1 MFFTFNFSF
10 SVFRLMVVL
19 NHLTRYNI
27 VLKIL
32 IVNGYFNKKVF
43 LNTEELFEIFL
54 QFKLSNQLLNH
65 FGIFATSQITI

>member
-27 VLKIL
+27 VFKIL

-43 LNTEELFEIFL
+43 LNTEELFEIPL
-54 QFKLSNQLLNH
+54 KFKLSNQLLNH
-65 FGIFATSQITI
+65 F